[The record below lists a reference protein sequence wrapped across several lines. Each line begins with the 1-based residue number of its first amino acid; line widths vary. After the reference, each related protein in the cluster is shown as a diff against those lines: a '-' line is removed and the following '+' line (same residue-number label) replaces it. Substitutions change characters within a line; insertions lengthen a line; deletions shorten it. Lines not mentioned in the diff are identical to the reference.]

1 VYPRRFG
8 TVRRATVS
16 GAVVGGGRLRQLSVM
31 PAATRPV
38 SAPAAASDPLSART
52 AADVRE
58 RFLRD
63 VLARVPA
70 ERVVEAH
77 VFAPMRQGGVESG
90 VAVFAAAPDAAAD
103 PAAEGA
109 RDDRH
114 TVYVARYRLT
124 LKGPERGRWEVAVR
138 EEADA
143 PLLTVDAVV
152 RGVGRRAND
161 AADAVRLDAAAL
173 RAVVSVPA
181 LPDLLAGP
189 PAAGG

>member
-1 VYPRRFG
+1 
-8 TVRRATVS
+8 
-16 GAVVGGGRLRQLSVM
+16 M
-31 PAATRPV
+31 PAAPRPV
-38 SAPAAASDPLSART
+38 PSRTTASDPLSART

-90 VAVFAAAPDAAAD
+90 VAVLAATSDAAVG
-103 PAAEGA
+103 PGAEGA
-109 RDDRH
+109 RADRH

-161 AADAVRLDAAAL
+161 AADAVRLDAT
-173 RAVVSVPA
+173 AVREFVAIPE
-181 LPDLLAGP
+181 LPDLLAEQP
-189 PAAGG
+189 AVEARAAGR

>member
-1 VYPRRFG
+1 
-8 TVRRATVS
+8 
-16 GAVVGGGRLRQLSVM
+16 M
-31 PAATRPV
+31 PAASSRPTPAR
-38 SAPAAASDPLSART
+38 APASDPLGART

-77 VFAPMRQGGVESG
+77 LFAPMRQGGVESG
-90 VAVFAAAPDAAAD
+90 VAVLAATPDAATDAEAPTVGAPAD
-103 PAAEGA
+103 A
-109 RDDRH
+109 RTVRH

-124 LKGPERGRWEVAVR
+124 LKGPERGRWDVAVR

-143 PLLTVDAVV
+143 PLLTVDVVV
-152 RGVGRRAND
+152 RGVGKRAND

-173 RAVVSVPA
+173 RALIPAPA
-181 LPDLLAGP
+181 LSDLLDGDRSRGGATPDGP
-189 PAAGG
+189 APVGR

>member
-1 VYPRRFG
+1 
-8 TVRRATVS
+8 
-16 GAVVGGGRLRQLSVM
+16 M
-31 PAATRPV
+31 PAASRPV
-38 SAPAAASDPLSART
+38 FARAPASDPLGARA

-90 VAVFAAAPDAAAD
+90 VAVLAAMREAAAD
-103 PAAEGA
+103 PSEPIHGA
-109 RDDRH
+109 RERRAPEEARTVRH

-124 LKGPERGRWEVAVR
+124 LKGPERGRWDVAVR

-152 RGVGRRAND
+152 RGVGKRAND

-173 RAVVSVPA
+173 RALAPA
-181 LPDLLAGP
+181 AAPADLLDGASPPDAPARAGARP
-189 PAAGG
+189 VRR

>member
-1 VYPRRFG
+1 MPVATPPPPA
-8 TVRRATVS
+8 RA
-16 GAVVGGGRLRQLSVM
+16 
-31 PAATRPV
+31 P
-38 SAPAAASDPLSART
+38 DPLAART

-63 VLARVPA
+63 ALARVPA
-70 ERVVEAH
+70 DRVVEAH

-90 VAVFAAAPDAAAD
+90 VAVLAATPAAAAEDATEA
-103 PAAEGA
+103 PAHRG
-109 RDDRH
+109 RH
-114 TVYVARYRLT
+114 TVYVARYRLA
-124 LKGPERGRWEVAVR
+124 LKGPERGRWDVAVR

-173 RAVVSVPA
+173 RGLAAPPGP
-181 LPDLLAGP
+181 PDLLAGP
-189 PAAGG
+189 PASR